1 MISHS
6 FFRPH
11 RSPVSPIETPRAL
24 ILVRLLTG
32 VVFLLEGIKKF
43 LLVADWGVGRFTT
56 IGIWHPEIT
65 APFVGGVEIV
75 CGALLLLGLLT
86 RLATIPL
93 LIDIV
98 VAIVTTKVPILIAKG
113 FWPMEAAARAD
124 YAMLMGL
131 LFLLVAGAGS
141 WSLDAK
147 LFAATPRLQPV
158 LGSSVSARGPDHSA
172 KRNQRNNG

>member
-6 FFRPH
+6 FVRPH
-11 RSPVSPIETPRAL
+11 YSPVSPIETSRAL

-43 LLVADWGVGRFTT
+43 LLVADWGVGRFAT
-56 IGIWHPEIT
+56 IGIWHPEIA

-75 CGALLLLGLLT
+75 CGALLLLGLFT

-98 VAIVTTKVPILIAKG
+98 VAIITTKLPILLAKG

-131 LFLLVAGAGS
+131 LFLLVAGAGNL
-141 WSLDAK
+141 SLDAK
-147 LFAATPRLQPV
+147 LFAVPSHLRPIR
-158 LGSSVSARGPDHSA
+158 VSPGDPDYPS
-172 KRNQRNNG
+172 KKTQRHNG